1 MSHSRRIDIG
11 SPTLNEAFDELRA
24 DYDLSKQTRFRRSR
38 AGVSAVG
45 KHADYHYRSES
56 QFFRAMELSRDID
69 RNDIV
74 VGQAV
79 DRLVANVIQDGF
91 SLDTQVEPLTADER
105 REGKRRRS
113 SLDDDLTA
121 RWKAWAENEDACDL
135 AGEADFHTLER
146 LTLRHSIVDG
156 DILHLPIADAGSLET
171 CEAHRC
177 KTPSNTSRNVVLG
190 VLLDETTRKRL
201 EYWLTKEEVGISSIV
216 TKVGNIR
223 KYPARQR
230 DRITG
235 RDERAVIHCYHP
247 KRKSQTRGFTAF
259 APFGMATEHH
269 DDLQFAQ
276 LIKARVAAS
285 YAILEEMPPGLP
297 GGAKSAAGAT
307 GVQSTETLSDGTSRD
322 LDGLGPGM
330 RYRSRP
336 GGKLVGFSPNV
347 PNPEFFEHSM
357 LILTFISIN
366 LGLPV
371 QLLLLDPKQ
380 TNFSGWRGA
389 MDQARLG
396 FRNLQRWLA
405 TSFHARVY
413 RWKVRQWMSE
423 DRILEAEYGRIG
435 EQLFAHRWNPPRWP
449 YIEPMKDASAGIL
462 RVRNLQTSPR
472 RLAAE
477 NGFDWWEISE
487 EAIQDNGDVI
497 RNAKRK
503 AAAVNG
509 EFPDDPDRVSWR
521 EVLCLPTPDRVGAQV
536 TPTESSQ
543 QPITQGAADE

>member
-1 MSHSRRIDIG
+1 MTRIPTPWFTPISRTHD
-11 SPTLNEAFDELRA
+11 
-24 DYDLSKQTRFRRSR
+24 
-38 AGVSAVG
+38 
-45 KHADYHYRSES
+45 
-56 QFFRAMELSRDID
+56 
-69 RNDIV
+69 DIV

-79 DRLVANVIQDGF
+79 NRLVDNVIQDGF
-91 SLDTQVEPLTADER
+91 TLDTQVEPLTEDQR

-121 RWKAWAENEDACDL
+121 WWKAWSENEDSCDL
-135 AGEADFHTLER
+135 AGESDFHALER
-146 LTLRHSIVDG
+146 LTLRHTIVDG
-156 DILHLPIADAGSLET
+156 DIMHLPIADAGALET

-190 VLLDETTRKRL
+190 VLLDGTTRKWL
-201 EYWLTKEEVGISSIV
+201 EYWLTREDVGISSSIA
-216 TKVGNIR
+216 KVSDMR
-223 KYPARQR
+223 QYPARQR
-230 DRITG
+230 DAVTG
-235 RDERAVIHCYHP
+235 REERAVIHCYHP
-247 KRKSQTRGFTAF
+247 RRKSQTRGFTAF
-259 APFGMATEHH
+259 APIGMMTEHH

-285 YAILEEMPPGLP
+285 YAILEEMPMGLP
-297 GGAKSAAGAT
+297 GGAKSAVGAT
-307 GVQSTETLSDGTSRD
+307 GARSTETLSDGTSRD
-322 LDGLGPGM
+322 LEGLGPGM

-336 GGKLVGFSPNV
+336 GGKLVGFSPAV

-396 FRNLQRWLA
+396 FRHLQRWLA
-405 TSFHARVY
+405 KSFHSRVY
-413 RWKVRQWMSE
+413 RWKVRQWISE
-423 DRILEAEYGRIG
+423 DRLLRAEHDRIG
-435 EQLFAHRWNPPRWP
+435 ELLFAHRWNPPRWP
-449 YIEPMKDASAGIL
+449 YIEPINDAAAGIL

-487 EAIQDNGDVI
+487 ETIQDNGNVI
-497 RNAKRK
+497 RNAKRT
-503 AAAVNG
+503 AAALNA
-509 EFPDDPDRVSWR
+509 EFPDDPDRASWQD
-521 EVLCLPTPDRVGAQV
+521 VLSLPTPDRVSGQV
-536 TPTESSQ
+536 ALP
-543 QPITQGAADE
+543 QPVEQGATSDE

>member
-1 MSHSRRIDIG
+1 MSRRLDVG
-11 SPTLNEAFDELRA
+11 SPSLNDAFEELRA
-24 DYDLSKQTRFRRSR
+24 DYDISKQTRFRRSR

-45 KHADYHYRSES
+45 KHADYHFRNEA
-56 QFFRAMELSRDID
+56 QFYRAMELSRDID
-69 RNDIV
+69 RNDVV

-79 DRLVANVIQDGF
+79 DRLCDNVIQDGF
-91 SLDTQVEPLTADER
+91 TLDTQVEPLTEEQR
-105 REGKRRRS
+105 RENKRRRS

-121 RWKAWAENEDACDL
+121 RWKAWSENEDACDL
-135 AGEADFHTLER
+135 AGESDFHALER
-146 LTLRHSIVDG
+146 LTLRQTIVDG
-156 DILHLPIADAGSLET
+156 DIMHLPIADTGSLET

-190 VLLDETTRKRL
+190 VLLDETTRKRQ
-201 EYWLTKEEVGISSIV
+201 EYWFTKEDVGVTSIV
-216 TKVGNIR
+216 AKVNDMR
-223 KYPARQR
+223 RYPARQR
-230 DRITG
+230 DAITG
-235 RDERAVIHCYHP
+235 RDERTVMHCYLP
-247 KRKSQTRGFTAF
+247 RRKSQTRGFTAF
-259 APFGMATEHH
+259 APIGMMTEHH

-285 YAILEEMPPGLP
+285 YAILEETPIGAP
-297 GGAKSAAGAT
+297 GGVKSMAGAT
-307 GVQSTETLSDGTSRD
+307 GVRSTETLGDGTERD
-322 LDGLGPGM
+322 FEGLGPGM

-336 GGKLVGFSPNV
+336 GGKLVGFSPSV

-396 FRNLQRWLA
+396 FRKFQRWLA
-405 TSFHARVY
+405 KSFHSRVY
-413 RWKVRQWMSE
+413 RWKVRQWISE
-423 DRILEAEYGRIG
+423 DRLLQAEYERIG

-449 YIEPMKDASAGIL
+449 YIEPMTDASAGIL

-497 RNAKRK
+497 HNAKQK
-503 AAAVNG
+503 AADIN
-509 EFPDDPDRVSWR
+509 ETYPDDPDRVSWR
-521 EVLCLPTPDRVGAQV
+521 EVLCLPTPDQVGAQV
-536 TPTESSQ
+536 FPPQSSQ
-543 QPITQGAADE
+543 VQPTKEGAGNE

>member
-1 MSHSRRIDIG
+1 MEIG
-11 SPTLNEAFDELRA
+11 SPTLNDAFEELRA
-24 DYDLSKQTRFRRSR
+24 DYDLSKSTSYRRSR
-38 AGVSAVG
+38 AGVSSVG
-45 KHADYHYRSES
+45 KHADYHYRSEA

-79 DRLVANVIQDGF
+79 ERLVDNVIQDGF
-91 SLDTQVEPLTADER
+91 TLDTQVESLTEEQQQ
-105 REGKRRRS
+105 EGRRRRS
-113 SLDDDLTA
+113 SLDDDLSA

-135 AGEADFHTLER
+135 AGELDFHALER
-146 LTLRHSIVDG
+146 LTLRQTIVDG
-156 DILHLPIADAGSLET
+156 DIMHLPIADAGALET

-177 KTPSNTSRNVVLG
+177 KTPSNTRRNVVLG
-190 VLLDETTRKRL
+190 VLLDEVTRKRK
-201 EYWLTKEEVGISSIV
+201 EYWLTKEDVGVHSAV
-216 TKVGNIR
+216 AKVGDMLQ
-223 KYPARQR
+223 YPARQR

-247 KRKSQTRGFTAF
+247 RRKTQTRGFSAF
-259 APFGMATEHH
+259 APIGMMTEHH

-285 YAILEEMPPGLP
+285 YAILEEMPPGMP
-297 GGAKSAAGAT
+297 GGARAAAGAT
-307 GVQSTETLSDGTSRD
+307 GERSTETLGDGSTRHWE
-322 LDGLGPGM
+322 GLGPGM

-347 PNPEFFEHSM
+347 PNSEFFEHSM

-371 QLLLLDPKQ
+371 QLLMLDPRR

-389 MDQARLG
+389 TDQARLG
-396 FRNLQRWLA
+396 FRKFQRWLA
-405 TSFHARVY
+405 KSFHARVY
-413 RWKVRQWMSE
+413 RWKVRQWMAE
-423 DRILEAEYGRIG
+423 DRILQAEYERIG

-449 YIEPMKDASAGIL
+449 YIEPMTDASAGIL

-477 NGFDWWEISE
+477 NGFEWSEISE
-487 EAIQDNGDVI
+487 ETIQDNGQVI
-497 RNAKRK
+497 RNAKRQ
-503 AAAVNG
+503 AAVING
-509 EFPDDPDRVSWR
+509 EFPDDPDRASWR
-521 EVLCLPTPDRVGAQV
+521 EVLCLPTPDRVGMQV
-536 TPTESSQ
+536 MPTQSQ
-543 QPITQGAADE
+543 DKPQPAEQGEIADE

>member
-1 MSHSRRIDIG
+1 MSRRIDIG
-11 SPTLNEAFDELRA
+11 SPTLNEAFEELRA
-24 DYDLSKQTRFRRSR
+24 DYDISKQTRFRRSR

-45 KHADYHYRSES
+45 KHADYHFGSES
-56 QFFRAMELSRDID
+56 RFFRAMELSRDID

-79 DRLVANVIQDGF
+79 ERLVDNVVQDGF
-91 SLDTQVEPLTADER
+91 TLDTQVEPLAEDER
-105 REGKRRRS
+105 HEGKRRRS

-135 AGEADFHTLER
+135 AGEADFHSLER
-146 LTLRHSIVDG
+146 LTLRHTIVDG
-156 DILHLPIADAGSLET
+156 DIIHLPIADTGALET

-177 KTPSNTSRNVVLG
+177 KTPINTNRNVVLG
-190 VLLDETTRKRL
+190 VLLDKTTRKRL
-201 EYWLTKEEVGISSIV
+201 EYWLTKEEVGASSIV
-216 TKVGNIR
+216 SKVGDIR
-223 KYPARQR
+223 QYPARQH
-230 DRITG
+230 DVITG

-247 KRKSQTRGFTAF
+247 RRKSQTRGFTAF
-259 APFGMATEHH
+259 APIGMATEHH

-285 YAILEEMPPGLP
+285 YAILEETPMGMP
-297 GGAKSAAGAT
+297 GGGKAAAGAT
-307 GVQSTETLSDGTSRD
+307 GVRSTEALSDGTSRD
-322 LDGLGPGM
+322 LEGLGPGM

-336 GGKLVGFSPNV
+336 GGKLVGFSPSV
-347 PNPEFFEHSM
+347 PNPEFFDHSM

-396 FRNLQRWLA
+396 FRKYQRWLA
-405 TSFHARVY
+405 RSFHSRVY
-413 RWKVRQWMSE
+413 RWKVRQWIAE
-423 DRILEAEYGRIG
+423 DRMLQAEYERIG

-449 YIEPMKDASAGIL
+449 YIQPMEDASAGIL

-477 NGFDWWEISE
+477 NGLDWREISE
-487 EAIQDNGDVI
+487 ETIQDNSDVI
-497 RNAKRK
+497 RDAKQK
-503 AAAVNG
+503 AATINSA
-509 EFPDDPDRVSWR
+509 FPDDPDRASWR
-521 EVLCLPTPDRVGAQV
+521 EVLCLPTPDQVGAQV
-536 TPTESSQ
+536 MPAQSATR
-543 QPITQGAADE
+543 QPAVTGGDDE

>member
-1 MSHSRRIDIG
+1 MELG
-11 SPTLNEAFDELRA
+11 SPTLNDAFEELRA
-24 DYDLSKQTRFRRSR
+24 DYDLSKQTRMRRSR
-38 AGVSAVG
+38 AGVTSIG
-45 KHADYHYRSES
+45 KHADYHYRSEA

-74 VGQAV
+74 VGQGV
-79 DRLVANVIQDGF
+79 ERLVDNVIQDGF
-91 SLDTQVEPLTADER
+91 TLDTQVEPLTDDDR
-105 REGKRRRS
+105 RDGKKRRS

-135 AGEADFHTLER
+135 AGESDFHTLER
-146 LTLRHSIVDG
+146 LTLRHTIVDG
-156 DILHLPIADAGSLET
+156 DIIHLPIADAGALET

-177 KTPSNTSRNVVLG
+177 KTPTNTSRDVVLG
-190 VLLDETTRKRL
+190 VLLEEATRKRL
-201 EYWLTKEEVGISSIV
+201 EYWLTREDVGISSSV
-216 TKVGNIR
+216 ARVGDVR
-223 KYPARQR
+223 QYAARQR
-230 DRITG
+230 DAITG

-247 KRKSQTRGFTAF
+247 RRKSQTRGFTSF
-259 APFGMATEHH
+259 APIGMAAEHH

-285 YAILEEMPPGLP
+285 YAILEETPIGMP
-297 GGAKSAAGAT
+297 GGGGSTASKTGAR
-307 GVQSTETLSDGTSRD
+307 STELLGDGTSRN
-322 LDGLGPGM
+322 LEGLGPGM
-330 RYRSRP
+330 RYRGKP
-336 GGKLVGFSPNV
+336 GGKLTGFSPNV
-347 PNPEFFEHSM
+347 PNPEFFEHS
-357 LILTFISIN
+357 LLVLTLISIN

-371 QLLLLDPKQ
+371 QLLLLDPRQ

-396 FRNLQRWLA
+396 FRKFQRWLA
-405 TSFHARVY
+405 KSFHARVY
-413 RWKVRQWMSE
+413 RWKVRQWLSE
-423 DRILEAEYGRIG
+423 DRMLQAEYERIG
-435 EQLFAHRWNPPRWP
+435 EQIFAHRWNPPRWP

-487 EAIQDNGDVI
+487 EAIQDNGTVI
-497 RNAKRK
+497 TNAKRK
-503 AAAVNG
+503 AAAING

-536 TPTESSQ
+536 ANASS
-543 QPITQGAADE
+543 GAGQSEPSEEVPPDE